1 MFGQKKKKGR
11 YLQQFYNSFCS
22 FYIVRF
28 NDMLL
33 SLPMYIIWHKWI
45 IHARHA
51 NDRRPKNKT
60 IPNCRTEKV
69 QMNNTI
75 IYANALYIS
84 HHTLLHHILFFF
96 LHTILTSVW
105 PAAGC
110 GQPSAPVRYHQKESL
125 DDSSNATEGQ
135 FRKKKMS

>member
-1 MFGQKKKKGR
+1 MIIYNNGKCLAKKKKGR
-11 YLQQFYNSFCS
+11 YLQFYNSFCS

-96 LHTILTSVW
+96 FTHHIDICL
-105 PAAGC
+105 AGRMLRVAVGAC
-110 GQPSAPVRYHQKESL
+110 TLSPERISRRQ
-125 DDSSNATEGQ
+125 
-135 FRKKKMS
+135 